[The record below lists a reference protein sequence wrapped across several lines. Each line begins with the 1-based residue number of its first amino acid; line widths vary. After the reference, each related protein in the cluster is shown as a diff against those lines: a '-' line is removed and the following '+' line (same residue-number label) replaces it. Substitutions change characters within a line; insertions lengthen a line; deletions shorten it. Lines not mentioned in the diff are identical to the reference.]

1 MLMLSGFSAL
11 LFLCLAMAAGAA
23 EAQAGGFDY
32 YLLSL
37 SYAPDFC
44 AQPGSYKEPRECGAG
59 RHTGFVVLGRWP
71 QPNAGRGPS
80 KCAPAQPVGEPLV
93 RVMLRYFPGE
103 SLIQHEWAAHG
114 TCSGLSQGDYF
125 AAVRKARDK
134 VAIPPSL
141 AAPANALEL
150 SPGDLVTAF
159 TAANPSFP
167 KGAFALSC
175 YRDGELQEAR
185 VCFDKSLSPQPC
197 GNGAGLCRNRVVTLL
212 PVN

>member
-11 LFLCLAMAAGAA
+11 LFLFLALAAG

-44 AQPGSYKEPRECGAG
+44 AQPGGDKAPRECGAG
-59 RHTGFVVLGRWP
+59 RHVGFVVHGLWP
-71 QPNAGRGPS
+71 QPTAGRGPS
-80 KCAPAQPVGEPLV
+80 RCAPAQPVGEQLV

-114 TCSGLSQGDYF
+114 TCSGLSQADYF
-125 AAVRKARDK
+125 AAVRKARDA
-134 VAIPPSL
+134 VAIPPSV
-141 AAPANALEL
+141 AAPASALKL
-150 SPGDLVTAF
+150 SPDDLVSAF

-167 KGAFALSC
+167 RGAFALSC